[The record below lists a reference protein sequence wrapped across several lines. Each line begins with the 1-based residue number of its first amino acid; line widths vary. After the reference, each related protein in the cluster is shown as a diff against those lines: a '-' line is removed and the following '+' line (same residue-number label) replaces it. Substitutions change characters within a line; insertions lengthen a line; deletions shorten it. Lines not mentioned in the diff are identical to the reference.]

1 MVDRKEPGLDQDGL
15 ESLSLEPQGRV
26 AAPVRSEAANAE
38 SSGRGGSFLL
48 TLILL
53 LLVAAG
59 GYLGY
64 MLVQQ
69 QTVIEELK
77 LQLNQELGQTQ
88 ARVESLEA
96 TLALTSDSAEQSGQT
111 LQQRL
116 QELNVRAKEKFTHY
130 DSEIAKLWTL
140 AYQRNKPQ
148 LEQQAEQLDSL
159 SKQLAAA
166 EKSLTETRAQA
177 NKASQ
182 ELTALA
188 AIKAQQAS
196 LEKQFSARIDSL
208 GRQLDTFESSLK
220 LESEGR
226 LKVQQELAEQ
236 LTQLQGDDG
245 QTAELAQRI
254 RQNEQAIKAIDGTR
268 RQLSQDLLR
277 IRQQLNNLQLR
288 LEQSS

>member
-1 MVDRKEPGLDQDGL
+1 MVDRKEPGLDPEGL
-15 ESLSLEPQGRV
+15 ESLSAEPQGSMSAPARPEP
-26 AAPVRSEAANAE
+26 AAADT
-38 SSGRGGSFLL
+38 GGKGGSILL
-48 TLILL
+48 TVILL

-64 MLVQQ
+64 LLTQQ
-69 QTVIEELK
+69 QATIEQLQQ
-77 LQLNQELGQTQ
+77 QLNKEVAQTQ

-96 TLALTSDSAEQSGQT
+96 TLAVTSDSAEQSGQT

-116 QELNVRAKEKFTHY
+116 QDLNGRAKEKFTHF
-130 DSEIAKLWTL
+130 DSEIAKLWTV

-148 LEQQAEQLDSL
+148 LEQQAEQLTAL
-159 SKQLAAA
+159 EKQLAAA
-166 EKSLTETRAQA
+166 EKSIADTRSQA
-177 NKASQ
+177 EKATR
-182 ELTALA
+182 ELSTLA
-188 AIKAQQAS
+188 SLKAEQAS
-196 LEKQFSARIDSL
+196 LEKQFSARIESL

-226 LKVQQELAEQ
+226 LKVQQELADQ
-236 LTQLQGDDG
+236 LSQLEGDNG
-245 QTAELAQRI
+245 QSAELAQRI